1 MAQGGPAKALG
12 APPPPPT
19 HLSHDPWTRYG
30 FGSIRKTIRIHTN
43 RFGTDLTLPNIGVVD
58 QSCWNLTTTAVSDF
72 RFQISGSIFHVSDF
86 GFQTSGSNF
95 QISDFRYQISIFRFM
110 IPDFRFHISDFRI
123 QVSYYRIQ
131 ISYFISHIWDFRF
144 QIQYF
149 ILHIRDFR
157 FQICS
162 QLTCMFIWYVL
173 FYLVDSS
180 IYLIYVIHALF

>member
-1 MAQGGPAKALG
+1 MEVSALGSWIMAQGGPAKALG

-72 RFQISGSIFHVSDF
+72 TFQISGSIFHVSDF

-95 QISDFRYQISIFRFM
+95 QISDFRYQISSFRFL
-110 IPDFRFHISDFRI
+110 ISDSTF
-123 QVSYYRIQ
+123 Q
-131 ISYFISHIWDFRF
+131 ISYFRFQNTGFILQNSDFRF
-144 QIQYF
+144 RISYLGFQISYSIF
-149 ILHIRDFR
+149 HIAYSR
-157 FQICS
+157 FQIS
-162 QLTCMFIWYVL
+162 DL
-173 FYLVDSS
+173 
-180 IYLIYVIHALF
+180 